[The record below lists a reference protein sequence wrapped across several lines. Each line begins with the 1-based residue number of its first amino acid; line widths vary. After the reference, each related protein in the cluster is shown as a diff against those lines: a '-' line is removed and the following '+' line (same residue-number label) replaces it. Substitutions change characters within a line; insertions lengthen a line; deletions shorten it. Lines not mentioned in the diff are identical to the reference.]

1 MVSLLEQLDFE
12 VFVSRTLSFYKLF
25 KTDQAYS
32 CILGAFEA
40 IFIYSFQFQ
49 HASYSLNGLSCRP
62 RACNFIKK
70 ETQSHVFSCEFC
82 EIS

>member
-1 MVSLLEQLDFE
+1 MVSLLEQLDFK

-25 KTDQAYS
+25 KIDQAYS
-32 CILGAFEA
+32 CILGTFEA
-40 IFIYSFQFQ
+40 IFIYSFQFH
-49 HASYSLNGLSCRP
+49 HASDSLNSLSCRP